1 MGDSFDHA
9 LEWLV
14 GVASAATIAV
24 SGAIVKI
31 WRHEERIK
39 SLEAVQAEKTAALSA
54 LAEKMDHNHEALTDR
69 LAGAVEDI
77 RADLRVITQRCLM
90 MTHSDDKQ

>member
-9 LEWLV
+9 IQWLV
-14 GVASAATIAV
+14 GVASAATIAI
-24 SGAIVKI
+24 SGAIVKL

-39 SLEAVQAEKTAALSA
+39 ALESLHRDQADTLASVSEKID
-54 LAEKMDHNHEALTDR
+54 KNHEAITDR

-77 RADLRVITQRCLM
+77 RADLRIITQRCLTVM
-90 MTHSDDKQ
+90 HSDDGK